1 MLKRYNG
8 KPSKNIPQT
17 KLSARPN
24 AIKAAGHRLEYFGRN
39 VVSIDMVAEIFHSA
53 QHKQMISLFT
63 LNAPNFSTRNFLWR
77 GPRRP
82 CAEKTSFVR
91 ARFPGSPAL

>member
-24 AIKAAGHRLEYFGRN
+24 AIKAAGHRFETLGRN
-39 VVSIDMVAEIFHSA
+39 INLIDMAAEIFHPARHRQTVS
-53 QHKQMISLFT
+53 MFT
-63 LNAPNFSTRNFLWR
+63 LNVPNFSTRNYFV
-77 GPRRP
+77 
-82 CAEKTSFVR
+82 EKPHD
-91 ARFPGSPAL
+91 ARLPK